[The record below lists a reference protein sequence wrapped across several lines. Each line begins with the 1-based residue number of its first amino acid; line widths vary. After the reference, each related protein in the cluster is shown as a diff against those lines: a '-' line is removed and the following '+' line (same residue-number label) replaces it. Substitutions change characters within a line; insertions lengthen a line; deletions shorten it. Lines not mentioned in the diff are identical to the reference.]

1 MNSFLTLVGL
11 GILLVLAQLL
21 ALLPWA
27 LFLGG
32 DRLRLW
38 VRQKGG
44 VAKLLLPGGGAV
56 LGSVLVVAGL
66 FALFLTTVQ
75 DKATLQGWGRFYA
88 AILQAQ
94 LIIDLLVALFVAM
107 LQLWPKGGAV
117 AMAAFR
123 EAVRQPMFWLFVLFA
138 VLVLMPLAAIL
149 PFYTFGEDLVM
160 MTEIDHD
167 IIMILAVIFGVF
179 TASISISDEIE
190 GRTAVTLMSKPVSR
204 RQFLLGKYFGILL
217 AALLMT
223 LLLGWFFNWMILGRQ
238 YFDKSD
244 PEPPPGR
251 LTIWL
256 DAWAPAGEAT
266 DFLQGA
272 GLWAFQTANLVP
284 GLVLGFGQVMVLLAI
299 AVSLAT
305 RLPMIVNVPICVL
318 IYFLGHLT
326 PTLTLIAQHYKQNE
340 APGSAVAQMLS
351 FMANLFD
358 QLLPSLEYFRPG
370 LSALIGQVTIYG
382 VLYTIIILLLGLI
395 LFEDRDLA

>member
-1 MNSFLTLVGL
+1 MNSNLTLGL
-11 GILLVLAQLL
+11 FGVLLVMAQVL
-21 ALLPWA
+21 ALAPWG

-32 DRLRLW
+32 DRLWLW
-38 VRQKGG
+38 VRQRGG
-44 VAKLLLPGGGAV
+44 VGRLLLPVGGA
-56 LGSVLVVAGL
+56 LIGGVLVLAAV
-66 FALFLTTVQ
+66 FALLLATVQ
-75 DKATLQGWGRFYA
+75 DKATLQGWGRFYG

-94 LIIDLLVALFVAM
+94 LIVDLLVLNFLAM
-107 LQLWPKGGAV
+107 LKLWPKGGAV

-123 EAVRQPMFWLFVLFA
+123 EAIRQPMFWLFVIFA
-138 VLVLMPLAAIL
+138 VFVLMPFAVIL
-149 PFYTFGEDLVM
+149 PFYTFGEDLMM
-160 MTEIDHD
+160 MTELDYD
-167 IIMILAVIFGVF
+167 IIMVLAVLFGVF

-217 AALLMT
+217 SALLMT

-238 YFDKSD
+238 WFDKSD
-244 PEPPPGR
+244 PVPTPGR
-251 LTIWL
+251 LTLFL
-256 DAWAPAGEAT
+256 DAWVPAGEVT
-266 DFLQGA
+266 DFLRGA
-272 GLWAFQTANLVP
+272 GLWAFQTADLLP
-284 GLVLGFGQVMVLLAI
+284 GLLLGFGQVMVLVAI

-326 PTLTLIAQHYKQNE
+326 PTLTLVAQRYKQTE
-340 APGSAVAQMLS
+340 AQGSAVAQMLS

-370 LSALIGQVTIYG
+370 LSALVGRVTIYG
-382 VLYTIIILLLGLI
+382 VAYTIIMLLIGLV